1 MAEQTGFGET
11 AVGRLI
17 ARAWRA
23 LAESRPAPAPASEAR
38 RNGPRRTS
46 YIHPPGSCARDW
58 RAVELSDLFAPEAP
72 DEREKRR

>member
-23 LAESRPAPAPASEAR
+23 LAESRPAPAPAR
-38 RNGPRRTS
+38 GTKGNRPPRTS
-46 YIHPPGSCARDW
+46 NVHPPGSCARDW
-58 RAVELSDLFAPEAP
+58 RAVDLSDLFAPEAP